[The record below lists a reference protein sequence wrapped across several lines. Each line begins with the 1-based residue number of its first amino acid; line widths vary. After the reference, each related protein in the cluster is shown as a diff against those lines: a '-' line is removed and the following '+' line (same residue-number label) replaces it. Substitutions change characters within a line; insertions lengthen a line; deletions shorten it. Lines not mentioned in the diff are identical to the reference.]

1 MRFFITIWLLLP
13 FSLWGQLSG
22 QMARWQEDST
32 QAQAAHDEGVALFR
46 QQAYEASLA
55 PYRRAISLRDRCFPK
70 GHNSAAQSRYNLAQS
85 FRRLGQI
92 DSAAYYLEES
102 NQRYA
107 QLSQPDTMRWVRTLN
122 TLGLIY
128 ADIGDIAL
136 LKAANAKATA
146 LATRYYTGDPYELA
160 DVYYLAAQGCHSLSA
175 WQDMLQY
182 ASKGL
187 QYAQQAADPYQISYA
202 LNQLASA
209 HLAREEFA
217 AALDLYQQ
225 ELALSQSLEMA
236 PEDLALLHYNYGLCL
251 LSLEKYTAAAQW
263 IVPLLQMSAVQEDSS
278 LLASVCHLRAHLAAK
293 AKQYTTAE
301 TFFTK
306 ALGLLQADWAWRNID
321 SLDSRT
327 MRELAYVYEDRAHF
341 LTLNNRLQEALED
354 YQRMLT
360 YLDRIRLD
368 LDNQD
373 AQQFISRRLRQAFQD
388 ALHLHYLLYQQE
400 QDPAHLWKALALAER
415 SKAFSLLAAIRQS
428 SADRSQN
435 EVSLRRKIT
444 KLERDPSQQQVLATA
459 QLELARL
466 QKIRGI
472 SSQQPPVLVA
482 AELQAYLRQ
491 QGLHLLE
498 YALGEEV
505 DYVFHLSPQGDI
517 AMYPLSLGADFAAE
531 IQQYRQAIQASA
543 YKQKSLNNE
552 QQRLD
557 MAHAG
562 AAFSLWSKVFPKALY
577 QPSGAA
583 EKLLIIPD
591 GVLGYLP
598 FPALL
603 TQAVE
608 APIRYEQ
615 LPYLKNKWHI
625 SLSYSA
631 QYLLELAKKPKEK
644 AGQNVLALAPTFA
657 TRGSEVTRGLDS
669 SEANRAFSGL
679 LPLRYNTEEVQGICQ
694 LLPRSEAYIGAEA
707 QRLLFEE
714 KAAHYRILHLA
725 SHAIVNAD
733 QPKQSFIAFTQLG
746 DSLQTT
752 EVLYLNDLYN
762 YSLSAD
768 LAVLSAC
775 ETNLGAF
782 VPGEGVL
789 SLARA
794 FAQAGA
800 QSTLTSL
807 WKVDDEAT
815 KVFMLAYYTA
825 LKNQESR
832 SEALA
837 IAQQSLAGNKLFAHP
852 YYWSA
857 FTLYGKPDALELL
870 AAEPNYLPL
879 LGGTVLILLLSF
891 FLRRLWK
898 PE

>member
-1 MRFFITIWLLLP
+1 MRFFIRIWLLWLL
-13 FSLWGQLSG
+13 FFCGQLPG
-22 QMARWQEDST
+22 QMARLQEDSV
-32 QAQAAHDEGVALFR
+32 QAQVAHDEGVALFR

-55 PYRRAISLRDRCFPK
+55 PYRLAILLRDRCFPK

-92 DSAAYYLEES
+92 DSAAHYLEES
-102 NQRYA
+102 NLLYA
-107 QLSQPDTMRWVRTLN
+107 RLPQPDTMRWVRTLN

-128 ADIGDIAL
+128 ADIGDVAL

-146 LATRYYTGDPYELA
+146 LATYYYTQDPYELA
-160 DVYYLAAQGCHSLSA
+160 EVYYLAAQGCHSLSA
-175 WQDMLQY
+175 WQDMLHY
-182 ASKGL
+182 AQKGL
-187 QYAQQAADPYQISYA
+187 HYAQQAADPYQISYA

-225 ELALSQSLEMA
+225 ELALSKDLEMA

-251 LSLEKYTAAAQW
+251 LSLEKYAAAAQW
-263 IVPLLQMSAVQEDSS
+263 IVPLLQVSAVREDSS

-293 AKQYTTAE
+293 AQQYTIAE
-301 TFFTK
+301 TYFTE
-306 ALGLLQADWAWRNID
+306 ALSLLQAEEAWGNIG
-321 SLDSRT
+321 SLGSKT

-341 LTLNNRLQEALED
+341 LTESNRLQEALQD

-373 AQQFISRRLRQAFQD
+373 AQQFISRRLRKAFQD

-400 QDPAHLWKALALAER
+400 QDPTHLWKALALAER

-435 EVSLRRKIT
+435 EVSLLRQIA
-444 KLERDPSQQQVLATA
+444 KLERDPSQQQALATA

-466 QKIRGI
+466 RKIRGI
-472 SSQQPPVLVA
+472 TSQQQPVLA
-482 AELQAYLRQ
+482 ATELQAYLQ
-491 QGLHLLE
+491 QQDLHLLE
-498 YALGEEV
+498 YALGETAN
-505 DYVFHLSPQGDI
+505 YVFYLSPRGDI
-517 AMYPLSLGADFAAE
+517 AMYPLDLGADFAAE

-543 YKQKSLNNE
+543 YKQKSLNSE

-583 EKLLIIPD
+583 EKLLVIPD

-603 TQAVE
+603 TQSVE

-631 QYLLELAKKPKEK
+631 QYLLELAKTPKEK
-644 AGQNVLALAPTFA
+644 PSRNVLALAPTFA
-657 TRGSEVTRGLDS
+657 TKGSEVSRSIGGSDVK
-669 SEANRAFSGL
+669 RAFPGL
-679 LPLRYNTEEVQGICQ
+679 LPLRYNTEEAQAICQ
-694 LLPRSEAYIGAEA
+694 LLPKSEAFMGSDA
-707 QRLLFEE
+707 QRRLFEE
-714 KAAHYRILHLA
+714 KAAYYRILHIA
-725 SHAIVNAD
+725 SHAIVDAD
-733 QPKQSFIAFTQLG
+733 QPKRSFIAFTQQG
-746 DSLQTT
+746 DSLQTA

-762 YSLSAD
+762 YQLSAD

-794 FAQAGA
+794 FAHAGA

-815 KVFMLAYYTA
+815 KTFMLAYYTA
-825 LKNQESR
+825 LKNKDSR
-832 SEALA
+832 AQALA
-837 IAQQSLAGNKLFAHP
+837 KAQQNLTGSSLFAHP

-857 FTLYGKPDALELL
+857 FTLYGNPDTLELL
-870 AAEPNYLPL
+870 EAKPNYLPL
-879 LGGTVLILLLSF
+879 LGGTVLLLLLSF